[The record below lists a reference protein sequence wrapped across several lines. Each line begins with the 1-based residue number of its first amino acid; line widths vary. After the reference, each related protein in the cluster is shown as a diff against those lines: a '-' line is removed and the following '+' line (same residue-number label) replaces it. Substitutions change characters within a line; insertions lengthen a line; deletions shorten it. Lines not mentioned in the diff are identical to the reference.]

1 MAKEYKFEFDIEPV
15 QQQRPR
21 FARRGRFVRT
31 YDPAKTANFKKVLH
45 QLAIEQFSEEPLT
58 GAIKVEIKFFRA
70 IQKSISKKEHVKRVK
85 NEHRPSVKPDLD
97 NYIKSCLDA
106 LTGVFWVDDNE
117 IVDLITGKYYSEHPH
132 IEIKITQLEE
142 VK

>member
-1 MAKEYKFEFDIEPV
+1 MAKEYQFEFDIEPV

-31 YDPAKTANFKKVLH
+31 YDPAKTANFKKALH

-70 IQKSISKKEHVKRVK
+70 IQKSISKKEHEKRVK

>member
-1 MAKEYKFEFDIEPV
+1 MAKEYQFEFDIEPV

-21 FARRGRFVRT
+21 FTRRGRFVRT
-31 YDPAKTANFKKVLH
+31 YDPKKTADFKKALH
-45 QLAIEQFSEEPLT
+45 QLALNEFNQEPLT
-58 GAIKVEIKFFRA
+58 GVLKVEIKFFRA
-70 IQKSISKKEHVKRVK
+70 IQKSISKKEHQKRAK

-142 VK
+142 VT

>member
-31 YDPAKTANFKKVLH
+31 YDPAKTANFKKALH

-97 NYIKSCLDA
+97 NYIKSLPYGDR
-106 LTGVFWVDDNE
+106 
-117 IVDLITGKYYSEHPH
+117 I
-132 IEIKITQLEE
+132 
-142 VK
+142 